1 MSWLSATTGFPDP
14 IFANKDGLLAIGG
27 DLSAQR
33 LCSAYENGIFP
44 WYNSEDPILWWSPDP
59 RMVLF
64 PSELHISKS
73 MKKLLKDQ
81 AFELTYNK
89 AFEQVIRHCSSVV
102 RLGQDGTWLGE
113 EMIQAYI
120 ELHQQKMAH
129 SVEVWQEG
137 QLVGGFYGVR
147 VRNIFCGESM
157 FSLVSNASKYG
168 FISFVKNSPDIKLID
183 CQVYSD
189 HLASLGAREIPRE
202 EFLKILKTN

>member
-1 MSWLSATTGFPDP
+1 MIWLSETTGFPDP
-14 IFANKDGLLAIGG
+14 IFANKDGLLAVGG

-33 LCSAYENGIFP
+33 LCNAYENGIFP

-89 AFEQVIRHCSSVV
+89 AFEQVIHQCSSVT
-102 RLGQDGTWLGE
+102 RFGQDGTWLGK
-113 EMIQAYI
+113 EMIQAYL
-120 ELHQQKMAH
+120 ELHHLKIAH
-129 SVEVWQEG
+129 SVEVWQEDR
-137 QLVGGFYGVR
+137 LVGGFYGVR
-147 VRNIFCGESM
+147 VGSIFCGESM

-183 CQVYSD
+183 CQVYSN